1 MTTTPPDSL
10 TAQGDSRATAPTL
23 NVLLVEDSPVLVE
36 RLAELLLSCPG
47 VVLSAIVDNEAQ
59 AIAEIK
65 SGAFDVVVLDLHLR
79 QGTGFGVLRA
89 TRLLKG
95 PPAVVVLTNYDLVEY
110 RDAATA
116 LGARAFLDKAYDMNR
131 LPDVLRQLMQ
141 PDSH

>member
-1 MTTTPPDSL
+1 MMTTPPASL
-10 TAQGDSRATAPTL
+10 TAQGKTRAAAPTL

-47 VVLSAIVDNEAQ
+47 VVLSAIVDNETQ
-59 AIAEIK
+59 AIAAIR
-65 SGAFDVVVLDLHLR
+65 SGAIDAVILDLHLR

-89 TRLLKG
+89 TRLLTH

-116 LGARAFLDKAYDMNR
+116 LGAHAFLDKAHEMNL

-141 PDSH
+141 SDGH